1 MGRWPFDPGSER
13 YVNLATYRRD
23 GREVRTPV
31 WLAGDGSR
39 FYLFSASRA
48 GKVKRIRANPRA
60 RLAACDVRGSLKSGW
75 LEARARVVEDPAL
88 VEGAYAA
95 LRSKYG
101 LVMKVVDVLSK
112 LSGRYEKRAIIEL
125 EVIASG

>member
-1 MGRWPFDPGSER
+1 M
-13 YVNLATYRRD
+13 
-23 GREVRTPV
+23 
-31 WLAGDGSR
+31 
-39 FYLFSASRA
+39 
-48 GKVKRIRANPRA
+48 
-60 RLAACDVRGSLKSGW
+60 
-75 LEARARVVEDPAL
+75 VEDPAL